1 MSALINFEKFAN
13 RVTHDGKVD
22 LLVRKAMYLDDD
34 YYHEQDRIKEGGSIV
49 SRGELITL
57 SKCEIEPLG
66 LIDGVPTGL
75 SDYSFYLVI
84 GNDGTTILVQDLL
97 QEKSDEL

>member
-13 RVTHDGKVD
+13 QVTHNGKVD

-34 YYHEQDRIKEGGSIV
+34 YYHSQDRIKEGGSIV
-49 SRGELITL
+49 SKGELITL
-57 SKCEIEPLG
+57 SHCTIQPLG
-66 LIDGVPTGL
+66 IIDGKATGL

-84 GNDGTTILVQDLL
+84 GKNGTIFIIQDLL
-97 QEKSDEL
+97 NEKTR

>member
-13 RVTHDGKVD
+13 QVTHDGKVD
-22 LLVRKAMYLDDD
+22 LLVRKAMYLDSD

-57 SKCEIEPLG
+57 SHCEIEPLG
-66 LIDGVPTGL
+66 LIDGILTGL

-84 GNDGTTILVQDLL
+84 GRNGTVLIIQDLL
-97 QEKSDEL
+97 YEKIH